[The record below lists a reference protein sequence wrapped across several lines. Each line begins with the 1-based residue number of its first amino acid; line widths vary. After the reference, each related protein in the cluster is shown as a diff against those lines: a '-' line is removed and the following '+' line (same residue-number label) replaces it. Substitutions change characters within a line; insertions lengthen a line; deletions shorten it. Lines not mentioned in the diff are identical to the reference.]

1 MHRSSGLFLGGLVLT
16 AAASS
21 AGAQVSSANEASSG
35 AQSAEKS
42 GEPIQ
47 DIVVTAR
54 RTEENLQ
61 RIPVAVTALGAN
73 AIRTLQIGDVMGL
86 QRAAPSLLV
95 ATGSPGGA
103 GFAYVSIRGH
113 FLANPSVENDPSVG
127 IYVDGVYIPRP
138 SQGTVDLVD
147 VERAEVL
154 RGPQGTLFG
163 RNTPGGALSIVT
175 AQPTEQFEASVRG
188 EYGNY
193 DHKNVRAI
201 VNGPVAAGLSAR
213 IVYNFSEHDSYGR
226 NPLTGEGVASRR
238 SHFVR
243 GKLRWAPDG
252 SDWDVTLSA
261 DYNHIRGSSQLQ
273 TLSGFNPAI
282 YGPALTPFISD
293 RSNFYATYFNNVS
306 FASQPKPN
314 DKIVA
319 WGGSAT
325 INGQIGDLKVKS
337 ITGYRYSKPQGSADL
352 DATPLAILEVNQYY
366 PSRQISQ
373 ELQVFGDVGD
383 RLKYILGGYYSR
395 ETARALAVAR
405 AFGFAF
411 PSLPFANDAD
421 VLNKSAGLFGQAYYQ
436 LTDQLRL
443 TGGLRWTW
451 DKRSVNLH
459 NVTTFGDPSTCN
471 LDSTLPGFVA
481 PCSLPQTAK
490 FNYPAWT
497 TSLDFQATP
506 DMLIYAK
513 GSAASQAGGLNTRV
527 GALPSYAPAKTTEVE
542 AGAKTSWFDKRLR
555 VNVALFYEWQKGV
568 QLNKTAF
575 VPVIRGVTPYLTNAG
590 NARVYGAEFE
600 ANAAPWQGMLLTG
613 TLSLLRGHFVGGT
626 FNEDQTLP
634 SGSTVV
640 VDRSG
645 ESLPQLPK
653 IQFSI
658 GATQKVPL
666 SIGEM
671 SLHLDYAYQSS
682 QVFGQATPAAA
693 QPQAVK
699 DVYALANAAN
709 RIKGYGALNGRVGLQ
724 LPNPNLEVYLFGKNL
739 TANKYFVRAYGDLF
753 TAGLGL
759 GIAYQGDP
767 RTYGIGAQISF

>member
-1 MHRSSGLFLGGLVLT
+1 MHSSTGLVLGGLVL
-16 AAASS
+16 AATASS
-21 AGAQVSSANEASSG
+21 AGAQSSSTAETPAGASE
-35 AQSAEKS
+35 Q
-42 GEPIQ
+42 IQ

-73 AIRTLQIGDVMGL
+73 TIRTLQITDVIGL

-147 VERAEVL
+147 VERVEVL

-175 AQPTEQFEASVRG
+175 AQPTEQFEGSVRG

-193 DHKNVRAI
+193 DYKNVRAI
-201 VNGPVAAGLSAR
+201 LNAPVGAGLAAR
-213 IVYNFSEHDSYGR
+213 VVYNFSEHDSYGR

-243 GKLRWAPDG
+243 GKLRWAPDE

-261 DYNHIRGSSQLQ
+261 DYNHIRGGSQLQ

-282 YGPALTPFISD
+282 FGPALTPFISD
-293 RSNFYATYFNNVS
+293 RSDFYATYFNNVS
-306 FASQPKPN
+306 FATQPKPY

-319 WGGSAT
+319 WGASAT
-325 INGQIGDLKVKS
+325 INGKIGSLKVKS

-352 DATPLAILEVNQYY
+352 DATPLAILEVEQYY

-373 ELQVFGDVGD
+373 EIQVIGDVGD
-383 RLKYILGGYYSR
+383 RLNYIVGGYYSR
-395 ETARALAVAR
+395 ETARALAIAR

-421 VLNKSAGLFGQAYYQ
+421 VLNKSAGVFGQAYYQ

-459 NVTTFGDPSTCN
+459 NVSTYGDLSTCN
-471 LDSTLPGFVA
+471 LDSTLPGFIA

-527 GALPSYAPAKTTEVE
+527 GALPSYAPTKTTEVE
-542 AGAKTSWFDKRLR
+542 LGAKTSWFDNRLR
-555 VNVALFYEWQKGV
+555 FNVALFYEWQKGV
-568 QLNKTAF
+568 QLNKTRF
-575 VPVIRGVTPYLTNAG
+575 VPAIRGATQFLTNAG
-590 NARVYGAEFE
+590 DARVYGAEFE

-634 SGSTVV
+634 DGSTVV
-640 VDRSG
+640 VDRSDEG
-645 ESLPQLPK
+645 LPQLPK
-653 IQFSI
+653 IQYSI
-658 GATQKVPL
+658 GATQKVRL

-671 SLHLDYAYQSS
+671 SLHLDYAYQSA
-682 QVFGQATPAAA
+682 QIFGQATAAAA

-709 RIKGYGALNGRVGLQ
+709 RIKGYGALNGRIGLQ
-724 LPNPNLEVYLFGKNL
+724 LSRPNLEIYMFGKNL
-739 TANKYFVRAYGDLF
+739 TANKYLVRAYGDLF

-759 GIAYQGDP
+759 GIGYQGDP